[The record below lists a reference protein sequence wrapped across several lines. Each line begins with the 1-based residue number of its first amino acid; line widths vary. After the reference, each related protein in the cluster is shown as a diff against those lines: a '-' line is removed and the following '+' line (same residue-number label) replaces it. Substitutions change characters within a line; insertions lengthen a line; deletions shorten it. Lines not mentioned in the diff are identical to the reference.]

1 MSTPPLEWHTYRRDH
16 QLTGHCSVA
25 GNIVQPRISWTYQL
39 GGTGHEVFTLPG
51 ERGTTDLLIAVG
63 GGLMRYDA
71 SGGIVWKSACY
82 GLNAIACIADLD
94 GDGSPEIVASSG
106 YEVFVFSS
114 RDARLLLRDYVGF
127 PASAGAP
134 ANTILCH
141 RFDPHA
147 AGMHLVVPLMS
158 AREVRVYD
166 FRRGAENALPAT
178 SLWMDDAYH
187 PTIAAAD
194 LDHDGVDE
202 LVVSKLCGI
211 YTFDV
216 LAASMKS
223 SVQWTSNGERHR
235 NYGLMQFHDIDGDGD
250 LELVIAADRVARHFS
265 VLDND
270 GKGNFRLLWD
280 RFVEF
285 IYPSDT
291 TELRH
296 TWNSVSDVDADG
308 RLEIVVSLF
317 NDRKD
322 GRWWLEV
329 IDPLTGRVKAEMAD
343 RYLWGVQD
351 LDGDTLPEIL
361 VSQESGRQTQP
372 YGTVEVLSCRDG
384 VWQTRWSGEGLHFA
398 GKDMRPKGR
407 ISEFRPALF
416 GHNETW
422 VEHNSMGTRTFMFA
436 RPSDGNRSSSEFV
449 ELTCTNGKFSK
460 SSKMLTDAPGVM
472 MAQLADLD
480 GDMRNERVLSDN
492 AGGIHVLGDGGEI
505 KASFRTGFRLP
516 LEAFSVARPAQIPV
530 VYRSR
535 GSALPFIS
543 VIDNTNTA
551 HQLQVNQEG
560 SGVRNLWRI
569 PGRGL
574 VGYDLAFHSSYVTDV
589 DQDGEPELLFTA
601 VDSDNPSTLVAYDP
615 EGQRKGSWAVP
626 GAPPTLPVRIG
637 AYQWQVLSLQG
648 KNHVVAAYFASYS
661 MNSEQSVCF
670 DLERQTKWHLTQ
682 YGEGDWGRGMG
693 PWSAYS
699 SLPGKDGTFSL
710 FFLAKDMV
718 CEVDPATGRWLHEP
732 WLLWHATT
740 VAMGQPD
747 WDFTKD
753 RLELFG
759 TVKDPFTAYGSVVL
773 MDVDGDGEE
782 ELVIGGCFG
791 GMGVLKKD
799 HSVLWWMQ
807 TPFTDVMMRVAGVAD
822 LSGHGNMGVGI
833 CHANGQFVC
842 YDGRTGKELWS
853 CQLGASTSDTVS
865 CDIDGDGR
873 EEFILGTADGKL
885 LAIGEG
891 ENGTGMIK
899 WSVDLG
905 TAVGT
910 PTIADAC
917 GTGRPQVLVV
927 AGDGVLYC
935 IAGSEE
941 QEAVRKR

>member
-1 MSTPPLEWHTYRRDH
+1 M
-16 QLTGHCSVA
+16 A
-25 GNIVQPRISWTYQL
+25 
-39 GGTGHEVFTLPG
+39 
-51 ERGTTDLLIAVG
+51 DLLIAVG
-63 GGLMRYDA
+63 GGLIRYDA
-71 SGGIVWKSACY
+71 FGGIVWKSGCY
-82 GLNAIACIADLD
+82 GLNAIATIADLD

-106 YEVFVFSS
+106 YEVFVFFSS
-114 RDARLLLRDYVGF
+114 DARLLMRDYVGF

-134 ANTILCH
+134 ANTILAH

-158 AREVRVYD
+158 AREVRTYD
-166 FRRGAENALPAT
+166 FRQGAEHALPAK

-194 LDHDGVDE
+194 LDHDGMDE
-202 LVVSKLCGI
+202 LVVSKLSGMYI
-211 YTFDV
+211 FDV
-216 LAASMKS
+216 LTGSMKS

-235 NYGLMQFHDIDGDGD
+235 NYGLMQFHDLDGDGD
-250 LELVIAADRVARHFS
+250 LEVVIAADRVARHIS

-270 GKGNFRLLWD
+270 GRGNFSLVWD
-280 RFVEF
+280 RFIEF

-296 TWNSVSDVDADG
+296 TWNSVADVDGDG
-308 RLEIVVSLF
+308 RLELVVSLF

-329 IDPLTGRVKAEMAD
+329 IDPLTGTVKAELAD
-343 RYLWGVQD
+343 RYLWGIQD
-351 LDGDTLPEIL
+351 LDGDILPEIL
-361 VSQESGRQTQP
+361 VSRESERQTRP
-372 YGTVEVLSCRDG
+372 FGGVEVLSCRDG
-384 VWQTRWSGEGLHFA
+384 VWRTRWTGERMHFA
-398 GKDMRPKGR
+398 GKDLRPRGR

-422 VEHNSMGTRTFMFA
+422 VEHTSTGARTFLFA
-436 RPSDGNRSSSEFV
+436 HPSDGNRLSSEFV
-449 ELTCTNGKFSK
+449 ELSCSRGEYSFTTKLLTN
-460 SSKMLTDAPGVM
+460 APGAM
-472 MAQLADLD
+472 MVQLADLD
-480 GDMRNERVLSDN
+480 GDMSDERVLSDM
-492 AGGIHVLGDGGEI
+492 AGGIHVLGQGGEI
-505 KASFRTGFRLP
+505 KASFKTGFRLP
-516 LEAFSVARPAQIPV
+516 LEAFSVARPAQTPV

-535 GSALPFIS
+535 ASALPFIT
-543 VIDNTNTA
+543 VIDNTNTV
-551 HQLQVNQEG
+551 HQLQVEQNG
-560 SGVRNLWRI
+560 TGVKNLWQL

-574 VGYDLAFHSSYVTDV
+574 VGYDLAFHSAYVSDI
-589 DQDGEPELLFTA
+589 DQDGEPELLFTD
-601 VDSDNPSTLVAYDP
+601 VDPGVRSTLIAFDAA
-615 EGQRKGSWAVP
+615 GRRKGSWNVP
-626 GAPPTLPVRIG
+626 GTPPALPLRIG
-637 AYQWQVLSLQG
+637 AYQWQILPVEG
-648 KNHVVAAYFASYS
+648 KNHIIAAYFASWS

-670 DLERQTKWHLTQ
+670 DLDGKTKWHLTQ
-682 YGEGDWGRGMG
+682 HGEGEWGRGMG

-699 SLPGKDGTFSL
+699 SLPRGDGSFSL
-710 FFLAKDMV
+710 YFLAKDMV
-718 CEVDPATGRWLHEP
+718 CEIDPATGRWLHEP

-759 TVKDPFTAYGSVVL
+759 TVKDPFTAYGSAVL
-773 MDVDGDGEE
+773 VDVDGDGEE

-822 LSGHGNMGVGI
+822 LSGSGKMGVGI
-833 CHANGQFVC
+833 CHASGQFVC
-842 YDGRTGKELWS
+842 YDGRTGKELWT
-853 CQLGASTSDTVS
+853 CQLGASASDTVS

-873 EEFILGTADGKL
+873 EEFIVGTADGKL

-891 ENGTGMIK
+891 ENGIGRIK

-905 TAVGT
+905 AAVGT

-917 GTGRPQVLVV
+917 GSGRPQVLAV

-935 IAGSEE
+935 IAQSEE
-941 QEAVRKR
+941 QGSARER